1 MLTDA
6 VAPAAMSPLRREDI
20 RRTEDC
26 RRTTNAS
33 AVLHAALDHGPVARS
48 TIARLAGLSPAAVS
62 RLTAELAARGLLR
75 EIPEAAGPKRV
86 GRPHVP
92 VDIDIGR
99 RVACGLHIAV
109 GHATLALLD
118 LRGRVAAQERLAH
131 AGAGPQDVLLRVA
144 SRIPGF
150 LDEHAGGR
158 TPVGL
163 GVASGGWVDPQRGVI
178 MENAP
183 LGWCGVP
190 VRELMTQATGL
201 PVHVDSHAR
210 ALARAEQM
218 FGDVRTRS
226 SVVHL
231 FVGNVVDAAF
241 ATGGAVHHGS
251 RSAAGSV
258 AHLPLKGRDDPC
270 SCGRRGCLQA
280 AVSSRALARRAA
292 REGIIPSA
300 SYKTLLAAARA
311 GDSRAVRLFRER
323 ARLVGAAA
331 SLLLDVLNPE
341 VLVVTEQGAIYL
353 PECLDDLR
361 AEVGERSRVC
371 SDPFRSVV
379 ATSFGGDALPVAAG
393 AVLLDAVYAD
403 PLHGPRPAMPRAS

>member
-6 VAPAAMSPLRREDI
+6 VASAATSPLRREDI
-20 RRTEDC
+20 RQTEDR

-33 AVLHAALDHGPVARS
+33 AVLLAALDHGPVARS
-48 TIARLAGLSPAAVS
+48 TIARLTGLSPAAVS
-62 RLTAELAARGLLR
+62 RLSAELDARGLLR
-75 EIPEAAGPKRV
+75 EVPEAGGPKRV

-92 VDIDIGR
+92 VEVDIGR

-109 GHATLALLD
+109 GRATLALLD
-118 LRGRVAAQERLAH
+118 MRGRVLAQERLAH
-131 AGAGPQDVLLRVA
+131 AGAEALDVLLRVA
-144 SRIPGF
+144 GRIPGF
-150 LDEHAGGR
+150 LDEHADGR
-158 TPVGL
+158 IPLGL
-163 GVASGGWVDPQRGVI
+163 GVASGGWVDRDRGVI
-178 MENAP
+178 MENAL
-183 LGWCGVP
+183 LGWSGVP
-190 VRELMTQATGL
+190 VRELMSSATGL

-210 ALARAEQM
+210 ALARAEQL

-241 ATGGAVHHGS
+241 ATGGAVHHGP

-292 REGIIPSA
+292 QEGIIPSA
-300 SYKTLLAAARA
+300 SYEDLLTAARA
-311 GDSRAVRLFRER
+311 GDGLAVRLLRER

-331 SLLLDVLNPE
+331 ALLLDVLNPE
-341 VLVVTEQGAIYL
+341 VLVVTEQSVIYL
-353 PECLDDLR
+353 PQCLDDLR
-361 AEVGERSRVC
+361 AEVSERSRVC
-371 SDPFRSVV
+371 SDPARSVV
-379 ATSFGGDALPVAAG
+379 TTSFGGDALPVAAG
-393 AVLLDAVYAD
+393 AVLLDAVYAN
-403 PLHGPRPAMPRAS
+403 PLHRRQPAMPRAS